1 MAPKDTSSMTLRERL
16 AHVPQTGRLVWIGVR
31 PAYGAPMIVLPEV
44 ELVEGRGVAGDRAAG
59 SARAGGKR
67 QVTLIQHEHLPVVA
81 SLVGRDAVT
90 PELVRRNLV
99 VAGINLVAL
108 KGLRFAIGDEVV
120 LEGTGPCEPC
130 SKMDEALGEGGF
142 QAMRGHGGI
151 TARVLR
157 AGRARVGD
165 AVRVVAEDEVA

>member
-16 AHVPQTGRLVWIGVR
+16 AHVPQAGRLVWIGVR

-44 ELVEGRGVAGDRAAG
+44 ELVEGRGVAGDRA
-59 SARAGGKR
+59 ARAGGKR

-99 VAGINLVAL
+99 VAGSNLVAL
-108 KGLRFAIGDEVV
+108 KGLRFAIGHEAV

-157 AGRARVGD
+157 GGRARVGD
-165 AVRVVAEDEVA
+165 AVRVVAEDELA